1 STQRAAPAK
10 STSASSA
17 AAVRHN
23 ILPLKKINNVSV
35 LLKNFKMSPKQV
47 KEELLR
53 LLCEGTCAMSEDQ
66 VDNLI
71 LQFPTEEERKELL
84 GYTGAVSE
92 LYEGEQLMMELALI
106 PNLDQKATVFKL
118 MRDFEPKILV
128 SPQ

>member
-1 STQRAAPAK
+1 
-10 STSASSA
+10 
-17 AAVRHN
+17 
-23 ILPLKKINNVSV
+23 
-35 LLKNFKMSPKQV
+35 MSPKQV

-66 VDNLI
+66 
-71 LQFPTEEERKELL
+71 EERKELL
-84 GYTGAVSE
+84 RYTGAVSE

-128 SPQ
+128 SQQ